1 MLSVVFSK
9 TAHSIRRSE
18 TLYHKRR
25 AKSSKSRLQKQLI
38 FLQLKI
44 DDVKLIFLF
53 ICLSQLKTTLADFAV
68 LLAVVICTGVDAAFG
83 LNTPK
88 LNVPAEF
95 KPTRLD
101 R

>member
-1 MLSVVFSK
+1 M
-9 TAHSIRRSE
+9 
-18 TLYHKRR
+18 
-25 AKSSKSRLQKQLI
+25 
-38 FLQLKI
+38 
-44 DDVKLIFLF
+44 
-53 ICLSQLKTTLADFAV
+53 KTTLADFSV

-95 KPTRLD
+95 KPTRAG